1 VALPST
7 APVRPPSQPSNPSA
21 TSSGF
26 AWYTVI
32 ILTACYT
39 LSFIDRQILGLL
51 VGPIKKDFGASDTQI
66 GLLTGLAFS
75 LFYTFLGLPLGRIAD
90 TRNRRNLIGVS
101 VLLWSFFTG
110 CCSLARSFWSLIFTR
125 IGVGFGEAGLSPA
138 AYSLFADTFPKER
151 LGVALSIFYM
161 GVFLGQSLALLVGG
175 TTVQAVSHMSSI
187 TLPLLGT
194 IAPWRITFLIAAV
207 PGIPFALLVFTLR
220 EPLRRGLLQAETPI
234 EGVRQ
239 AGDPSKLSARDTLRQ
254 VGMRWTS
261 VAGIC
266 GGMICQA
273 ICNYGFM
280 AWVPTFFARTY
291 HWTPGQTGRALG
303 LIIAT
308 FGCLGMYVGGQVS
321 DHWLKKGIYDAP
333 LRLGVP
339 SAIGTAILFPLAFL
353 SHSATWTIVL
363 ICPAL
368 FCLALP
374 MGTAVAALQ
383 MIFPNQVRGQVSAFY
398 LFCLNLGGLSI
409 GPLMPG
415 VLDDHVFHS
424 EAAIGTSLAITIAA
438 GAVLM
443 LIAFASTQRPYRNH
457 YRMLNPA
464 A

>member
-1 VALPST
+1 VPLPST
-7 APVRPPSQPSNPSA
+7 APAQPAAPPSA

-26 AWYTVI
+26 AWYTVV

-51 VGPIKKDFGASDTQI
+51 VGPIKKDFGVSDTQI

-101 VLLWSFFTG
+101 VLLWSLFTG

-220 EPLRRGLLQAETPI
+220 EPLRRGLLQA
-234 EGVRQ
+234 GG
-239 AGDPSKLSARDTLRQ
+239 AAKLSARDTLRQ

-308 FGCLGMYVGGQVS
+308 FGCLGMYVGGRVS
-321 DHWLKKGIYDAP
+321 DRWLKKGIYDAP

-353 SHSATWTIVL
+353 SHSATCTIAL

-383 MIFPNQVRGQVSAFY
+383 MIFPNQVRGQVSEFY

-415 VLDDHVFHS
+415 LLDDHVFHS
-424 EAAIGTSLAITIAA
+424 EAAIGTSLAITIGA
-438 GAVLM
+438 GAILM

-457 YRMLNPA
+457 YRMLHP
-464 A
+464 

>member
-1 VALPST
+1 L
-7 APVRPPSQPSNPSA
+7 QPATPRE
-21 TSSGF
+21 TSSGA
-26 AWYTVI
+26 AWYVVI

-51 VGPIKKDFGASDTQI
+51 VGPIKKDLGLSDTGI
-66 GLLTGLAFS
+66 GLLQGLAFS
-75 LFYTFLGLPLGRIAD
+75 VFYTLLGLPLGRIAD

-110 CCSLARSFWSLIFTR
+110 CCSLARSFWSLILTR

-138 AYSLFADTFPKER
+138 AYSMFADIFPKER
-151 LGVALSIFYM
+151 LGVALSVFYM

-187 TLPLLGT
+187 NLPLLGT
-194 IAPWRITFLIAAV
+194 MAPWRITFLIAAA
-207 PGIPFALLVFTLR
+207 PGIPFALLVYTLR
-220 EPLRRGLLQAETPI
+220 EPLRRGVLQ
-234 EGVRQ
+234 GH
-239 AGDPSKLSARDTLRQ
+239 GSKLSPRDTLRQ
-254 VGMRWTS
+254 VGLRWTS
-261 VAGIC
+261 VAGIS

-280 AWVPTFFARTY
+280 AWVPTFFARTW
-291 HWTPGQTGRALG
+291 HWAPGQTGRALG

-308 FGCLGMYVGGQVS
+308 FGCLGMYVGGRVS
-321 DHWLKKGIYDAP
+321 DGLLKKGIYDAP

-339 SAIGTAILFPLAFL
+339 SAIGTGILFPLAFL
-353 SHSATWTIVL
+353 AHNATWTVAL

-398 LFCLNLGGLSI
+398 LFCLNLGGLSL

-415 VLDDHVFHS
+415 VLNDYVFHS
-424 EAAIGTSLAITIAA
+424 EAAIGKSLAITIGT
-438 GAVLM
+438 GAILM
-443 LIAFASTQRPYRNH
+443 LVAFASTQRPYRNH
-457 YRMLNPA
+457 YRMLHPMGDPNATAEASYLPA
-464 A
+464 K

>member
-1 VALPST
+1 M
-7 APVRPPSQPSNPSA
+7 
-21 TSSGF
+21 
-26 AWYTVI
+26 VI

-51 VGPIKKDFGASDTQI
+51 VGPIKKDLGLSDTGI
-66 GLLTGLAFS
+66 GLLQGLAFS

-90 TRNRRNLIGVS
+90 TRNRRNLIGAS

-110 CCSLARSFWSLIFTR
+110 CCSLARSFWSLILTR

-138 AYSLFADTFPKER
+138 AYSMFADMFPKER

-194 IAPWRITFLIAAV
+194 MAPWRITFLVAAA
-207 PGIPFALLVFTLR
+207 PGIPFALLVYTLR
-220 EPLRRGLLQAETPI
+220 EPIRRGVLQAGSGASRLNP
-234 EGVRQ
+234 
-239 AGDPSKLSARDTLRQ
+239 RDTLRQ

-261 VAGIC
+261 VVGIC

-280 AWVPTFFARTY
+280 AWVPTYFARTY

-303 LIIAT
+303 TIIAI
-308 FGCLGMYVGGQVS
+308 FGCLGMYVGGRVS
-321 DHWLKKGIYDAP
+321 DGWLKKGIYDAP

-339 SAIGTAILFPLAFL
+339 SAIGTGILFPLAFMA
-353 SHSATWTIVL
+353 HNATWTVVL

-398 LFCLNLGGLSI
+398 LFCLNLGGLSL

-415 VLDDHVFHS
+415 VLNDYVFHS
-424 EAAIGTSLAITIAA
+424 EAALGTSLAITIGA

-443 LIAFASTQRPYRNH
+443 LIAFAATQRPYRDH
-457 YRMLNPA
+457 YRLLHPA
-464 A
+464 EREQNTAQAA

>member
-1 VALPST
+1 VESE
-7 APVRPPSQPSNPSA
+7 
-21 TSSGF
+21 TSSSF
-26 AWYTVI
+26 AWYVVI

-39 LSFIDRQILGLL
+39 LSFIDRQILSLL
-51 VGPIKKDFGASDTQI
+51 VGPIKRDLGISDTRV
-66 GLLTGLAFS
+66 GLLQGLAFS
-75 LFYTFLGLPLGRIAD
+75 VFYTFMGLPLGRIAD

-110 CCSLARSFWSLIFTR
+110 CCSLARSFWSLILTR

-138 AYSLFADTFPKER
+138 AYSMFADIFPKER

-175 TTVQAVSHMSSI
+175 TTVEAVSHMSSI

-194 IAPWRITFLIAAV
+194 MAPWRITFLVAAA
-207 PGIPFALLVFTLR
+207 PGIPFALLVYTLR
-220 EPLRRGLLQAETPI
+220 EPIRRGLLH
-234 EGVRQ
+234 
-239 AGDPSKLSARDTLRQ
+239 AGGASLSKLNSRATLRE
-254 VGMRWTS
+254 VGMRWSS
-261 VAGIC
+261 VAGISA
-266 GGMICQA
+266 GMICQA

-280 AWVPTFFARTY
+280 AWAPTFFARTH

-308 FGCLGMYVGGQVS
+308 FGCLGMYVGGRIS
-321 DHWLKKGIYDAP
+321 DGWLKKGRFDAP
-333 LRLGVP
+333 LRVGVP
-339 SAIGTAILFPLAFL
+339 SAIGTLILFPLAFL
-353 SHSATWTIVL
+353 SHNATLTLAL

-368 FCLALP
+368 FFLALP

-415 VLDDHVFHS
+415 LLDDHVFHS

-457 YRMLNPA
+457 YRMLHPV
-464 A
+464 

>member
-1 VALPST
+1 M
-7 APVRPPSQPSNPSA
+7 
-21 TSSGF
+21 SSGF
-26 AWYTVI
+26 AWYVVI

-51 VGPIKKDFGASDTQI
+51 VGPIKRDLGISDTRV
-66 GLLTGLAFS
+66 GLLQGLAFS
-75 LFYTFLGLPLGRIAD
+75 VFYTFLGLPLGRIAD

-110 CCSLARSFWSLIFTR
+110 CCSLARSFWSLILTR

-138 AYSLFADTFPKER
+138 AYSMFADIFPKER

-175 TTVQAVSHMSSI
+175 TTVEAVSHMSSI

-194 IAPWRITFLIAAV
+194 MAPWRITFLIAAA
-207 PGIPFALLVFTLR
+207 PGIPFALLVYTLR
-220 EPLRRGLLQAETPI
+220 EPIRRGLLQTGGESAPKLGVSRLSPRATLREV
-234 EGVRQ
+234 GVRWSSVV
-239 AGDPSKLSARDTLRQ
+239 GISA
-254 VGMRWTS
+254 
-261 VAGIC
+261 
-266 GGMICQA
+266 GMICQA

-280 AWVPTFFARTY
+280 AWAPTFFARAH
-291 HWTPGQTGRALG
+291 HWSPGQTGRALG

-308 FGCLGMYVGGQVS
+308 FGCLGMYVGGRIS
-321 DHWLKKGIYDAP
+321 DGWLKKGRFDAP
-333 LRLGVP
+333 LRVGVP
-339 SAIGTAILFPLAFL
+339 SAIGTGILFPLAFL
-353 SHSATWTIVL
+353 SHNATVTLAL

-368 FCLALP
+368 FFLALP

-398 LFCLNLGGLSI
+398 LFCLNLGGLSL

-415 VLDDHVFHS
+415 VLNDYVFHS
-424 EAAIGTSLAITIAA
+424 EAAIGKSIAITIGA

-443 LIAFASTQRPYRNH
+443 LIAFASTQRPYRKH
-457 YRMLNPA
+457 YGMLHPA
-464 A
+464 QA

>member
-1 VALPST
+1 MPMTPKT
-7 APVRPPSQPSNPSA
+7 APAPTAAPA
-21 TSSGF
+21 KTSSAF
-26 AWYTVI
+26 AWYSLIV
-32 ILTACYT
+32 LTACYT

-51 VGPIKKDFGASDTQI
+51 VAPIKKDFGVSDTQI

-90 TRNRRNLIGVS
+90 TRSRRNLIGVS
-101 VLLWSFFTG
+101 VFLWSLFTG

-138 AYSLFADTFPKER
+138 AYSMFSDIFPKER
-151 LGVALSIFYM
+151 LGVAMSIFYM

-194 IAPWRITFLIAAV
+194 IAPWRITFLIAAA

-220 EPLRRGLLQAETPI
+220 EPLRRGLLQSGGEN
-234 EGVRQ
+234 
-239 AGDPSKLSARDTLRQ
+239 KLNAKETLRQ
-254 VGMRWTS
+254 VGMRWSS

-291 HWTPGQTGRALG
+291 HWAPGQTGRALG

-308 FGCLGMYVGGQVS
+308 FGCLGMYVGGRVS
-321 DHWLKKGIYDAP
+321 DRWLKRGIYDAP

-339 SAIGTAILFPLAFL
+339 SAIGTGILFPLAFL
-353 SHSATWTIVL
+353 AHNATWTLAL

-415 VLDDHVFHS
+415 VLNDYVFHS
-424 EAAIGTSLAITIAA
+424 EAAIGTSLAITIGA

-443 LIAFASTQRPYRNH
+443 LIAFAATQRPYRNH
-457 YRMLNPA
+457 YRLLHLA
-464 A
+464 D

>member
-1 VALPST
+1 VPLPST
-7 APVRPPSQPSNPSA
+7 APAQPAAPPSA

-26 AWYTVI
+26 AWYTVV

-51 VGPIKKDFGASDTQI
+51 VGPIKKDFGVSDTQI

-101 VLLWSFFTG
+101 VLLWSLFTG

-220 EPLRRGLLQAETPI
+220 EPLRRGLLQA
-234 EGVRQ
+234 GG
-239 AGDPSKLSARDTLRQ
+239 AAKLSARDTLRQ

-308 FGCLGMYVGGQVS
+308 FGCLGMYVGGRVS
-321 DHWLKKGIYDAP
+321 DRWLKKGIYDAP

-353 SHSATWTIVL
+353 SHSATWTIAL

-415 VLDDHVFHS
+415 LLDDHVFHS
-424 EAAIGTSLAITIAA
+424 EAAIGTSLAITIGA
-438 GAVLM
+438 GAILM

-457 YRMLNPA
+457 YRMLHP
-464 A
+464 

>member
-1 VALPST
+1 VQTPST
-7 APVRPPSQPSNPSA
+7 ASA
-21 TSSGF
+21 PATAPAKTSSAF
-26 AWYTVI
+26 AWYSLIV
-32 ILTACYT
+32 LTACYT

-51 VGPIKKDFGASDTQI
+51 VGPIKKDFGVSDTQI

-101 VLLWSFFTG
+101 VFLWSLFTG

-138 AYSLFADTFPKER
+138 AYSMFADIFPKER
-151 LGVALSIFYM
+151 LGVAMSIFYM

-194 IAPWRITFLIAAV
+194 IAPWRITFLIAAA

-220 EPLRRGLLQAETPI
+220 EPMRRGLLQA
-234 EGVRQ
+234 R
-239 AGDPSKLSARDTLRQ
+239 GDSKLSPRDTLRQ
-254 VGMRWTS
+254 VGMRWSS

-291 HWTPGQTGRALG
+291 HWAPGQTGRALG

-308 FGCLGMYVGGQVS
+308 FGCLGMYVGGRIS
-321 DHWLKKGIYDAP
+321 DRWLKRGIYDAP

-339 SAIGTAILFPLAFL
+339 SAIGTGILFPLAFL
-353 SHSATWTIVL
+353 AHNATWTLAL

-374 MGTAVAALQ
+374 MGTAVAGLQ

-415 VLDDHVFHS
+415 VLNDYVFHS
-424 EAAIGTSLAITIAA
+424 EAAIGTSLAITIGA

-443 LIAFASTQRPYRNH
+443 LVAFASTQRPYRNH
-457 YRMLNPA
+457 YRMLHPA
-464 A
+464 D

>member
-1 VALPST
+1 MV
-7 APVRPPSQPSNPSA
+7 QNPQKPK
-21 TSSGF
+21 SSL
-26 AWYTVI
+26 AWWVVI
-32 ILTACYT
+32 VLTACYT

-51 VGPIKKDFGASDTQI
+51 VGPIKKDFGVSDTRI

-75 LFYTFLGLPLGRIAD
+75 VFYTFLGLPLGRIAD
-90 TRNRRNLIGVS
+90 TRSRRNLIGIS

-138 AYSLFADTFPKER
+138 AYSMFADIFPKER
-151 LGVALSIFYM
+151 LGVAMSIFYM

-194 IAPWRITFLIAAV
+194 IAPWRMTFLIAAA
-207 PGIPFALLVFTLR
+207 PGVPFALLVYTLR
-220 EPLRRGLLQAETPI
+220 EPLRRGLLQTGGENKINPR
-234 EGVRQ
+234 E
-239 AGDPSKLSARDTLRQ
+239 TLRQ

-280 AWVPTFFARTY
+280 AWVPTYFARTY
-291 HWTPGQTGRALG
+291 HWGPAQTGRALG
-303 LIIAT
+303 LIIAI
-308 FGCLGMYVGGQVS
+308 FGCLGMYVGGRVS
-321 DHWLKKGIYDAP
+321 DGWLKKGIYDAP

-339 SAIGTAILFPLAFL
+339 AAIGTGILFPLAFL
-353 SHSATWTIVL
+353 AHNATLTVAL

-415 VLDDHVFHS
+415 VLNDYVFHS
-424 EAAIGTSLAITIAA
+424 EAAIGMSLAITIGV

-443 LIAFASTQRPYRNH
+443 LIAFAATQRPYRDH
-457 YRMLNPA
+457 YRLLNPA
-464 A
+464 ETERNAARAA